1 MATAFTTRQIP
12 TFSAVRHQ
20 PVAPKSAA
28 AGRRHI
34 RHVAILVAIGVVF
47 MLAFVWIRI
56 RVIQLG
62 YEVSRI
68 RKETSELKQQK
79 SRLEA
84 EVESLKSPSR
94 IEAIARDRFMMRLP
108 MSDAA
113 GDGRGRSGDDGG
125 AGCHADE
132 SHADVSSGDA
142 WGSGAQASMTWSTTS
157 AATTLRRPA
166 RSAFSTGTMT
176 VMSLWRIWM
185 VRYSRC

>member
-79 SRLEA
+79 NRLEA

-94 IEAIARDRFMMRLP
+94 LEAIARDRFMMRLP
-108 MSDAA
+108 MSDEIVIVGPEGAVAAPQGPGESGSAA
-113 GDGRGRSGDDGG
+113 GG
-125 AGCHADE
+125 
-132 SHADVSSGDA
+132 VT
-142 WGSGAQASMTWSTTS
+142 GSGQDAAANDRASDAKVSND
-157 AATTLRRPA
+157 
-166 RSAFSTGTMT
+166 
-176 VMSLWRIWM
+176 
-185 VRYSRC
+185 

>member
-79 SRLEA
+79 NRLEA

-94 IEAIARDRFMMRLP
+94 LEAIARDRFMMRLP
-108 MSDAA
+108 MSDEIVIVGPEGAA
-113 GDGRGRSGDDGG
+113 
-125 AGCHADE
+125 
-132 SHADVSSGDA
+132 SSGQDA
-142 WGSGAQASMTWSTTS
+142 
-157 AATTLRRPA
+157 AADDRESDAKVPND
-166 RSAFSTGTMT
+166 
-176 VMSLWRIWM
+176 
-185 VRYSRC
+185 

>member
-79 SRLEA
+79 NRLEA

-94 IEAIARDRFMMRLP
+94 LEAIARDRFMMRLP
-108 MSDAA
+108 MSDEIVIVGPEGAA
-113 GDGRGRSGDDGG
+113 
-125 AGCHADE
+125 
-132 SHADVSSGDA
+132 SSGQDA
-142 WGSGAQASMTWSTTS
+142 AANDRASDAKVSND
-157 AATTLRRPA
+157 
-166 RSAFSTGTMT
+166 
-176 VMSLWRIWM
+176 
-185 VRYSRC
+185 